1 MNLIDILKLSTRMF
15 KARTTRTLLTILG
28 MGIGI
33 SAILFLVSLG
43 YGLQNVLLE
52 KITTSD
58 SLLALDVNPINEGQR
73 VITPEIVQELEKVD
87 NVTEVSPVL
96 QISSQINLNDLTSSI
111 STYIITSSF
120 LKLDG
125 IEVDEGEGL
134 NDEKKNGVIVTSAF
148 TKIFK
153 EETDSILGKKIGIE
167 IKVPENAGDSED
179 SKANEKFKKVEISEL
194 FEIIGVIEKDEPLV
208 YVNIKDVLEYTTV
221 PRFSKAKVKAKNSSS
236 LNNIRDILTEK
247 GFMVSSLSETVDQAN
262 KVFRVI
268 QIVLGLFGIIALFVS
283 AIGMFNTMTVTLM
296 ERTQE
301 IGIMKSIG
309 VSNQDIL
316 LMFVAE
322 SSVMGF
328 FGGLAGILL
337 GMLEGETFNWL
348 LNFISGRFGG
358 EPIDLFYSPL
368 WFTGTIVVAATIVGF
383 ATGLVPARRASSL
396 DPLDAL
402 RYK

>member
-1 MNLIDILKLSTRMF
+1 MF

-28 MGIGI
+28 MGVGI

-58 SLLALDVNPINEGQR
+58 SLLALDVSPSSEGQA
-73 VITPEIVQELEKVD
+73 VITPQVVTELSSID
-87 NVTEVSPVL
+87 NVTEVSPLL
-96 QISSQINLNDLTSSI
+96 QITSQINFNELTSSI
-111 STYIITSSF
+111 STYIVTSSF

-125 IEVDEGEGL
+125 IAVDEGEEL
-134 NDEKKNGVIVTSAF
+134 SDEKKNGVIVTSAF

-153 EETDSILGKKIGIE
+153 QEADQIIGQKIGIE
-167 IKVPENAGDSED
+167 IRVPENTGDTENSV
-179 SKANEKFKKVEISEL
+179 ANESFKKVEIPEP
-194 FEIIGVIEKDEPLV
+194 FEIVGVIEKDEPLV
-208 YVNIKDVLEYTTV
+208 YVNIKDVLEYTTI
-221 PRFSKAKVKAKNSSS
+221 PRFSKAKVKAKNSGDVNR
-236 LNNIRDILTEK
+236 LRDVLTEK

-268 QIVLGLFGIIALFVS
+268 QIVLGMFGIIALFVS

-316 LMFVAE
+316 LTFVAE

-328 FGGLAGILL
+328 FGGLAGILM
-337 GMLEGETFNWL
+337 GMLEGEAFNLL
-348 LNFISGRFGG
+348 LNFVSGRFGG

-368 WFTGTIVVAATIVGF
+368 WFIVTIVIAATMVGF
-383 ATGLVPARRASSL
+383 ATGLVPAKRASSL

>member
-1 MNLIDILKLSTRMF
+1 MRILDILKLSTRMF

-28 MGIGI
+28 MGVGI

-58 SLLALDVNPINEGQR
+58 SLLALDVSPSSEGQTT
-73 VITPEIVQELEKVD
+73 ITPQTIEELSDLK

-96 QISSQINLNDLTSSI
+96 QISSQINFNELTSSI
-111 STYIITSSF
+111 STYIVTSSF
-120 LKLDG
+120 LKLEG
-125 IEVDEGEGL
+125 IAVDEGEEL
-134 NDEKKNGVIVTSAF
+134 SDEKKNGVIVTSAF

-153 EETDSILGKKIGIE
+153 QEASQIIGKKIGVE
-167 IKVPENAGDSED
+167 IRVPEESELTD
-179 SKANEKFKKVEISEL
+179 EISTNESFKKVEIPEP
-194 FEIIGVIEKDEPLV
+194 FEVVGIIEKDEPLV
-208 YVNIKDVLEYTTV
+208 YVNIKDVLGYTAI
-221 PRFSKAKVKAKNSSS
+221 PRFSKAKVKAESSGDV
-236 LNNIRDILTEK
+236 NNLRDILTEK
-247 GFMVSSLSETVDQAN
+247 GFMVSSLSEIVDQAN

-309 VSNQDIL
+309 VSNRDIL
-316 LMFVAE
+316 LTFVAE
-322 SSVMGF
+322 SSIMGF
-328 FGGLAGILL
+328 FGGIAGILMGL
-337 GMLEGETFNWL
+337 LEGEIFNLL
-348 LNFISGRFGG
+348 LNFVSGRFGG

-368 WFTGTIVVAATIVGF
+368 WFVGTIVIAATVVGF
-383 ATGLVPARRASSL
+383 ATGLVPAKRASSL

>member
-1 MNLIDILKLSTRMF
+1 MNPLDIIKLSTRMF
-15 KARTTRTLLTILG
+15 KARTTRTILTILG
-28 MGIGI
+28 MGVGI

-58 SLLALDVNPINEGQR
+58 SLLALDVSPSSEGQK
-73 VITPEIVQELEKVD
+73 VITPAIVEELATVD
-87 NVTEVSPVL
+87 EVTEVSPAL
-96 QISSQINLNDLTSSI
+96 QISSQINLNELTSSI
-111 STYIITSSF
+111 STYIVKPSF

-125 IEVDEGEGL
+125 IAIDQGEGL
-134 NDEKKNGVIVTSAF
+134 TDEKKNNVIVTSAF
-148 TKIFK
+148 MKIFK
-153 EETDSILGKKIGIE
+153 QDTDQIIGKKIQIE
-167 IKVPENAGDSED
+167 IKVPENATETDS
-179 SKANEKFKKVEISEL
+179 FKNVEIPEP

-208 YVNIKDVLEYTTV
+208 YVNIQDVLNYTTI
-221 PRFSKAKVKAKNSSS
+221 PRFSKTKVKAKSSGAVDR
-236 LNNIRDILTEK
+236 IRDVLTEK
-247 GFMVSSLSETVDQAN
+247 GFLVSSLSETVDQAN
-262 KVFRVI
+262 KVFRII

-309 VSNQDIL
+309 VSNRDVL
-316 LMFVAE
+316 MMFVAE

-328 FGGLAGILL
+328 FGGLTGVLM
-337 GMLEGETFNWL
+337 GFLEGEIFNWL
-348 LNFISGRFGG
+348 LNLISGRFGG

-368 WFTGTIVVAATIVGF
+368 WFVVTIVIAGTIVGF
-383 ATGLVPARRASSL
+383 ATGVVPAKRASSL

>member
-1 MNLIDILKLSTRMF
+1 MRLLDIIKLATRMF
-15 KARTTRTLLTILG
+15 KARTTRTILTILG
-28 MGIGI
+28 MGVGI

-58 SLLALDVNPINEGQR
+58 SLLALDVSPSSERQE
-73 VITPEIVQELEKVD
+73 VITPEIIESLGTLG

-96 QISSQINLNDLTSSI
+96 QITSQINFNELTSSI
-111 STYIITSSF
+111 STYIVTPSF

-125 IEVDEGEGL
+125 IAVDQGEEL
-134 NDEKKNGVIVTSAF
+134 SDKKGNGVVVTSAF

-153 EETDSILGKKIGIE
+153 QDANQIIGEKVHIE
-167 IKVPENAGDSED
+167 IKVPENSTR
-179 SKANEKFKKVEISEL
+179 NESFKKVEIPEP

-208 YVNIKDVLEYTTV
+208 YVNIRDILNYTTI
-221 PRFSKAKVKAKNSSS
+221 PRFSKAKVKAENSGDVNR
-236 LNNIRDILTEK
+236 LRDVLTEE

-262 KVFRVI
+262 RVFRVI

-309 VSNQDIL
+309 VSNQDVL

-328 FGGLAGILL
+328 FGGLTGILMGL
-337 GMLEGETFNWL
+337 LEGEIFNWL
-348 LNFISGRFGG
+348 LNLISGRFGG
-358 EPIDLFYSPL
+358 EPIDIFHSPL
-368 WFTGTIVVAATIVGF
+368 WFIITIVIAATVVGF